1 MNKSRLVWLGIG
13 AALFTV
19 IAVGILLPLLRQDL
33 EATSPQARSETETIR
48 KALARD
54 EKVIT
59 LPANVDVKFSRGDE
73 GWSARAMVTDDD
85 IVYLAQHHVVDR
97 IYFKHGAIGKRGFL
111 ALSREP
117 VTSIRMFRPE
127 IEPGSLAEVARL
139 TRLEALS
146 ISGASGVGDEQMMCL
161 SGPTTLAYLDVRET
175 GVSDKFLAHIADIY
189 PQLTQINLRRCKNIT
204 GNGVSHLSSLGKLRH
219 LTLNNTSMDRVAI
232 KSLAGFKHL
241 AELELVDTGIGDEEV
256 ALLKNTRLTVL
267 ELAENP
273 LVTDRSLE
281 VIASMKSLRR
291 VNLRRCTALT
301 ETALA
306 RLRRRRPDL
315 AVKTDAD
322 PGDKGKLQDKQVI
335 DLFFEVEQEREREG
349 K

>member
-1 MNKSRLVWLGIG
+1 MNKSRLLWIGIG
-13 AALFTV
+13 AVLFTV
-19 IAVGILLPLLRQDL
+19 IVLGILVPLLRQDL
-33 EATSPQARSETETIR
+33 EATSPQARSDAETIR

-59 LPANVDVKFSRGDE
+59 LPPNVDVKFNRGDE

-97 IYFKHGAIGKRGFL
+97 VYFKHGSIGKRGLL

-127 IEPGSLAEVARL
+127 IEPGAFAEVARL
-139 TRLEALS
+139 TRLETLS
-146 ISGASGVGDEQMMCL
+146 ISGSPGLGDEEMMRLTGPATL
-161 SGPTTLAYLDVRET
+161 SNLDVRET
-175 GVSDKFLAHIADIY
+175 AVSDKFLAHIADIY

-204 GNGVSHLSSLGKLRH
+204 GDGVRHLSRLGKLRH
-219 LTLNNTSMDRVAI
+219 LTLNNTNMDRAAI

-241 AELELVDTGIGDEEV
+241 VQLNLVDTGIGDEEV
-256 ALLKNTRLTVL
+256 ALLKDTRLTAL

-273 LVTDRSLE
+273 LLTDRSLE

-291 VNLRRCTALT
+291 VNLRMCTDLT

-306 RLRRRRPDL
+306 RLRRRRPEL
-315 AVKTDAD
+315 AIKTESDK
-322 PGDKGKLQDKQVI
+322 GDKGKLHDRRVI
-335 DLFFEVEQEREREG
+335 DLFFEVEQERERKG